1 MRLLVLGGTGFVG
14 RHVTTRLLE
23 MGHEVAVFHR
33 GPTAG
38 RDPGVRHILGDRCDL
53 AVHAAAFRSFDP
65 DAVIDIVP
73 LTEED
78 ARAVVEA
85 FRGVARRVVAISSQ
99 DVYLAYGRLTGLE
112 PGPAEPVPLTEHSPL
127 RTRL

>member
-1 MRLLVLGGTGFVG
+1 M
-14 RHVTTRLLE
+14 
-23 MGHEVAVFHR
+23 
-33 GPTAG
+33 
-38 RDPGVRHILGDRCDL
+38 
-53 AVHAAAFRSFDP
+53 
-65 DAVIDIVP
+65 
-73 LTEED
+73 
-78 ARAVVEA
+78 VEA